1 MAALGDIAAAVSA
14 VGPVIVTVIE
24 VDVAVSLLDHRE
36 VLEFFSEP
44 MDPKGET
51 LHALSVF

>member
-1 MAALGDIAAAVSA
+1 MAALGDIATTVSA
-14 VGPVIVTVIE
+14 VGAVIVTVVEDE
-24 VDVAVSLLDHRE
+24 VAASLLDHRE
-36 VLEFFSEP
+36 VLEFFSQP